1 MMFEMHYV
9 CYRRGKGGV
18 QKIYFS
24 EVPSNA
30 CGEGWKQGKIFGSEE
45 CKNVEEG
52 SLDVV
57 QRI

>member
-1 MMFEMHYV
+1 MHYV